1 MWWGYQHLR
10 HVMIDRFG
18 SSLFATSW
26 PGRCKSVSEG
36 EEASNRGTCPAM
48 AKCQRSSLVRKH
60 GSIDWVNSCRRRTLG
75 YAVSLFELGDHIGV
89 FFNQFSLWSCSC
101 NDKSQWQL
109 REKRGGP
116 KGGYGEECDWRA
128 ILWKVSSIILA
139 CMNVFASSCWS
150 LGGLWGPAAWIHS
163 LIYLKWDVAGCL
175 LLLVNVILTGYVL
188 ATVLLCCSNQVPAGC
203 AAAVDTTEQVQWLR
217 FWQPFFRH
225 LGHL

>member
-18 SSLFATSW
+18 SSLFVTSW

-116 KGGYGEECDWRA
+116 KGGYGEECGLESHIMEGVFNHPRLHECLRV
-128 ILWKVSSIILA
+128 ILLKPGRLVRTR
-139 CMNVFASSCWS
+139 CMNPFSYLFEVGCCWLPSAACQCYTDWLCSSHGS
-150 LGGLWGPAAWIHS
+150 VML
-163 LIYLKWDVAGCL
+163 
-175 LLLVNVILTGYVL
+175 
-188 ATVLLCCSNQVPAGC
+188 
-203 AAAVDTTEQVQWLR
+203 
-217 FWQPFFRH
+217 
-225 LGHL
+225 

>member
-128 ILWKVSSIILA
+128 ILWKVSSTSLAWMSSRHPVEAWEACEDPLHESILL
-139 CMNVFASSCWS
+139 FIWS
-150 LGGLWGPAAWIHS
+150 GMLLAAFC
-163 LIYLKWDVAGCL
+163 CL
-175 LLLVNVILTGYVL
+175 SMLYWLVM
-188 ATVLLCCSNQVPAGC
+188 
-203 AAAVDTTEQVQWLR
+203 
-217 FWQPFFRH
+217 F
-225 LGHL
+225 

>member
-1 MWWGYQHLR
+1 MPEVIFGEKTWEHRLGQLLPKKNLGLCSQFVWAWWSH
-10 HVMIDRFG
+10 
-18 SSLFATSW
+18 W
-26 PGRCKSVSEG
+26 C
-36 EEASNRGTCPAM
+36 
-48 AKCQRSSLVRKH
+48 
-60 GSIDWVNSCRRRTLG
+60 
-75 YAVSLFELGDHIGV
+75 

-116 KGGYGEECDWRA
+116 KGGYGEECGLESHIMEGVFNHPRLHECLRV
-128 ILWKVSSIILA
+128 ILLKPGRLVRTR
-139 CMNVFASSCWS
+139 CMNPFSY
-150 LGGLWGPAAWIHS
+150 
-163 LIYLKWDVAGCL
+163 IYLKWDVAGCL

-225 LGHL
+225 LGHYNHVVNGASNSNVASRA